1 MCLIFSLSQK
11 SLHPKVHVA
20 ASARP
25 LAAVSKRAPVAGA
38 ARESVVMASREA
50 AVADLI
56 AVVVQARDSAA
67 VAVR

>member
-1 MCLIFSLSQK
+1 M
-11 SLHPKVHVA
+11 A